1 MATLRDYIAYG
12 RTYVHPS
19 LSEEAGQSLTEAYVD
34 MRKVGSH
41 RGAVTA
47 YPRQLESL
55 IRLAEAHA
63 RMRLSEMVERVD
75 VEEAKRL
82 HREAL
87 KQAATDPKTGIV
99 DISILTTGL
108 SSWERSR
115 RVEITKAVKQIL
127 ESRGKAP
134 TVKYL
139 QLFAELKDQSD
150 KPVNQAQFDDAL
162 RSLEDEDFLVR
173 TGSIIRLMANH

>member
-1 MATLRDYIAYG
+1 MF
-12 RTYVHPS
+12 S
-19 LSEEAGQSLTEAYVD
+19 
-34 MRKVGSH
+34 
-41 RGAVTA
+41 
-47 YPRQLESL
+47 
-55 IRLAEAHA
+55 
-63 RMRLSEMVERVD
+63 
-75 VEEAKRL
+75 RL

-87 KQAATDPKTGIV
+87 KQAATDPKTGII

-150 KPVNQAQFDDAL
+150 KVGYTCL
-162 RSLEDEDFLVR
+162 YR
-173 TGSIIRLMANH
+173 